1 MRAVFVVP
9 RRQWARAFAHWPAK
23 RLQGFPHGI
32 GKIIR
37 QRELLAKLLSKGVF
51 EVAFHPCKHIRRSL
65 VPARAGNKPLW
76 CFTIAQVL
84 IRAVR
89 IVQTRLF
96 ASTMPRVATQS
107 INVSETGSFDTVVF
121 DGRQR
126 EPGTT
131 RRQFVMGSTYH
142 LIRCRQPTCIN

>member
-51 EVAFHPCKHIRRSL
+51 EVAFHP
-65 VPARAGNKPLW
+65 
-76 CFTIAQVL
+76 
-84 IRAVR
+84 
-89 IVQTRLF
+89 VQTYQAQSRS
-96 ASTMPRVATQS
+96 STS
-107 INVSETGSFDTVVF
+107 GK
-121 DGRQR
+121 
-126 EPGTT
+126 
-131 RRQFVMGSTYH
+131 
-142 LIRCRQPTCIN
+142 